1 MDTAQVAE
9 FLKTSPR
16 LLRQFLRSPSSTFVS
31 VGSGAR
37 YDFTDSEVETIAKR
51 FPEWR
56 ANGKARS
63 VTTSKTLKAPR
74 TTTGEDR
81 RQKDKQVWQE
91 EGPVTLEDIRDPRV
105 RARVRR
111 DAQDAEDRLQMALMA
126 VGLHI
131 TQPEFSSRK
140 AS

>member
-9 FLKTSPR
+9 HIKTTPR

-37 YDFTDSEVETIAKR
+37 YDFTDAEVDTIAKR
-51 FPEWR
+51 FPEWQ

-63 VTTSKTLKAPR
+63 VAASKTPKAPR
-74 TTTGEDR
+74 TVPRAEKH
-81 RQKDKQVWQE
+81 QKDQQVWQE
-91 EGPVTLEDIRDPRV
+91 EGPVVLDDIRDPRV
-105 RARVRR
+105 RARVKR
-111 DAQDAEDRLQMALMA
+111 DAQAAEDRLQMALIA
-126 VGLHI
+126 AGLHV
-131 TQPEFSSRK
+131 TQSGFSTRK